1 MLGRYLILLITVG
14 SMVLNKSE
22 SNNCRFQV
30 FNKTHWFILN
40 ERASL
45 EPAGYLSGHLT
56 FSIKLRIVVVYLK
69 NLGTVFDSL
78 VFFFVNSTNE
88 RIRVFD
94 F

>member
-1 MLGRYLILLITVG
+1 VLGRYLILLITIG

-69 NLGTVFDSL
+69 NLGMCL
-78 VFFFVNSTNE
+78 ILWCFFC
-88 RIRVFD
+88 
-94 F
+94 